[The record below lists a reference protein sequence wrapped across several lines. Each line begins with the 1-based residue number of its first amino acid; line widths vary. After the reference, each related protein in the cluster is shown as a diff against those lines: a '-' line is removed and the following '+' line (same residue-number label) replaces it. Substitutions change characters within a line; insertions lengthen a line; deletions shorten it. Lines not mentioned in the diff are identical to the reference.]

1 MIVMDEFPIDAM
13 LRNDGRIDPVRY
25 PTFAALAATGTWF
38 KNAHTVY
45 DSTTKAIPAVL
56 DGRLPRPRTFPNY
69 ADHPRTVFDLFG
81 PRGYRIVKSE
91 EATALCPPRYCRN
104 ARRSRPLILPLLQN
118 GRRERLTRF
127 FASIGPGRPTFWMKH
142 VLLPHGPYLFLP
154 SGKQTRRGF
163 RDPLPGHEQR
173 RGLRQLAS

>member
-1 MIVMDEFPIDAM
+1 M
-13 LRNDGRIDPVRY
+13 RY

-56 DGRLPRPRTFPNY
+56 NGRLPRPRTFPNY

-104 ARRSRPLILPLLQN
+104 APRNRPLILPLLQN
-118 GRRERLTRF
+118 GRRERLSRF
-127 FASIGPGRPTFWMKH
+127 FDSIRPGRPTFWMKH
-142 VLLPHGPYLFLP
+142 VLLPHGPYLSCRRASRP
-154 SGKQTRRGF
+154 GAAGGTRC
-163 RDPLPGHEQR
+163 P
-173 RGLRQLAS
+173 A